1 NEGPRPA
8 HAAAA
13 MDLVRRRLRRDELPL
28 AWTIDRREIVE
39 RVFDLRDGQLVSRP
53 DRFDIRGWPPGDAE
67 KLTPIFEATLDRGG
81 AFLGVFDGEHLVALA
96 VVDTL
101 PLGRSHDLRQLTF
114 LHVGRDYRRLGAGG
128 GIEAHEAQRHTNA
141 PRLVERIGESDE
153 LRLDPGPADE
163 CNANRQGADVP
174 GRDRDVGVPGD
185 RGRARRADE
194 QREIATQVAV

>member
-1 NEGPRPA
+1 
-8 HAAAA
+8 

-81 AFLGVFDGEHLVALA
+81 AFLGVFDGDHLVALA

-114 LHVGRDYRRLGAGG
+114 LHVGRDYRRLGLGSELFEAAQAFVAELGGAGLYVSATPSENTVG
-128 GIEAHEAQRHTNA
+128 FYLHRGCRVI
-141 PRLVERIGESDE
+141 DE
-153 LRLDPGPADE
+153 PDPALLALEPADIHFE
-163 CNANRQGADVP
+163 C
-174 GRDRDVGVPGD
+174 
-185 RGRARRADE
+185 RR
-194 QREIATQVAV
+194 

>member
-1 NEGPRPA
+1 
-8 HAAAA
+8 

-114 LHVGRDYRRLGAGG
+114 LHVGRDYRRLGLGSELFEAAQAFVAGLG
-128 GIEAHEAQRHTNA
+128 GAGLYVSATPSENTVGFYLHRGCRVI
-141 PRLVERIGESDE
+141 DE
-153 LRLDPGPADE
+153 PDPVLFALEPADIHFE
-163 CNANRQGADVP
+163 C
-174 GRDRDVGVPGD
+174 
-185 RGRARRADE
+185 RG
-194 QREIATQVAV
+194 